1 MKASEQTIQQIERLI
16 KKIAQKFPEEEDP
29 TRLTDIHLR
38 VYQDSGEILAY
49 DDDDE
54 EITRCVIND
63 WIENKDAD
71 FYEHAT
77 NILRQML
84 KRHGKLV
91 DKMGILKPFSFVLE
105 NDEKE
110 SIAELYIADD
120 DTIIITGDLMDGLDK
135 DLDSFFEKLMKE

>member
-38 VYQDSGEILAY
+38 VYQDSGELLAY

-77 NILRQML
+77 NILRQVL
-84 KRHGKLV
+84 KRLGKLV

>member
-54 EITRCVIND
+54 EITRCVGND

-77 NILRQML
+77 NILRQVL

>member
-77 NILRQML
+77 NILRQVL

-135 DLDSFFEKLMKE
+135 DLDSFFEKLIK

>member
-77 NILRQML
+77 NI
-84 KRHGKLV
+84 
-91 DKMGILKPFSFVLE
+91 
-105 NDEKE
+105 
-110 SIAELYIADD
+110 D

>member
-16 KKIAQKFPEEEDP
+16 KKIAQKFPEEADP

-54 EITRCVIND
+54 EITRCVVND

-77 NILRQML
+77 NILRQVL

>member
-16 KKIAQKFPEEEDP
+16 KKIAQKFPEEEAP

-77 NILRQML
+77 NILRQVL

-135 DLDSFFEKLMKE
+135 DLDQFFEDLMKE

>member
-1 MKASEQTIQQIERLI
+1 MKAAEQTIQQIERLI

-77 NILRQML
+77 NILRQVL

>member
-54 EITRCVIND
+54 EITRCGIND
-63 WIENKDAD
+63 WIENKDDD

-77 NILRQML
+77 NILRQVL

>member
-77 NILRQML
+77 NILRQVL

-110 SIAELYIADD
+110 SIAEPVI
-120 DTIIITGDLMDGLDK
+120 
-135 DLDSFFEKLMKE
+135 

>member
-54 EITRCVIND
+54 EITRRVIND

-77 NILRQML
+77 NILRQVL

>member
-77 NILRQML
+77 NILRQVL

>member
-54 EITRCVIND
+54 EITRCVVND
-63 WIENKDAD
+63 WIEND
-71 FYEHAT
+71 ESV
-77 NILRQML
+77 Q
-84 KRHGKLV
+84 G
-91 DKMGILKPFSFVLE
+91 SFG
-105 NDEKE
+105 
-110 SIAELYIADD
+110 Y
-120 DTIIITGDLMDGLDK
+120 
-135 DLDSFFEKLMKE
+135 